1 MELYMEENIGW
12 TAAFLAVLY
21 FSAPVATFLNVIRG
35 KILFEDSPGIFV
47 TTCYINCFSWYI
59 YGDLIFSE
67 QIKYSYLVGACISLL
82 LIIIYLIYEFKKYFI
97 DTILNILILITGT
110 WAEYRG
116 LKIVID
122 DDRVVGKFCIATSII
137 MYLTPLYILYR
148 VIKEKNYKL
157 IPIFPAFVY
166 LLACIAWVVYGA
178 LSKEFY
184 IIFSHTIGIIICLMQ
199 ITIYMKYMRKY
210 KIIRERDLTPTIGIG
225 NKENNNIKEEA
236 PIKINQDEEPVKII
250 SKTDV

>member
-1 MELYMEENIGW
+1 MELYIEENIGW
-12 TAAFLAVLY
+12 TAAFLTALY

-47 TTCYINCFSWYI
+47 TTCYVNCFSWYI

-122 DDRVVGKFCIATSII
+122 DDRVV
-137 MYLTPLYILYR
+137 
-148 VIKEKNYKL
+148 
-157 IPIFPAFVY
+157 
-166 LLACIAWVVYGA
+166 
-178 LSKEFY
+178 
-184 IIFSHTIGIIICLMQ
+184 
-199 ITIYMKYMRKY
+199 
-210 KIIRERDLTPTIGIG
+210 
-225 NKENNNIKEEA
+225 
-236 PIKINQDEEPVKII
+236 
-250 SKTDV
+250 